1 MSEFDKLGSLLHDTT
16 RRQLTPLEI
25 EQIVRQYRGV
35 VLGEMI
41 ADAFIWIGRLFSRTY
56 AAMTAPKRSKGI
68 GTLAQH
74 RSAAR

>member
-25 EQIVRQYRGV
+25 EQIVRQYRGA

-41 ADAFIWIGRLFSRTY
+41 ADAFIWIGRLFSRTS
-56 AAMTAPKRSKGI
+56 AAVAAARQSKDLTAV
-68 GTLAQH
+68 AQQ